1 MAPWFG
7 PATITDI
14 DWRFAMAD
22 GEFGRTLPHLI
33 AAYERGQLVPF
44 IGSGLSIGTCPDWL
58 GMIERLEDRANNTS
72 EQLGATPEDLIR
84 RQ

>member
-44 IGSGLSIGTCPDWL
+44 IGSGLSIGTCPD
-58 GMIERLEDRANNTS
+58 
-72 EQLGATPEDLIR
+72 
-84 RQ
+84 